1 MHLQPIFE
9 SCCRNTDRSQQ
20 LKLKALLMEFQD
32 SFSKDSSD
40 MGLTNL
46 VEHTINTGDS
56 LPIKK
61 NPRRIP
67 LAKMKE
73 AQDEIRKILDKG
85 VIETSDS
92 P

>member
-56 LPIKK
+56 LPIKRTLDAFLLLK
-61 NPRRIP
+61 GKRLR
-67 LAKMKE
+67 MKLG
-73 AQDEIRKILDKG
+73 KF
-85 VIETSDS
+85 
-92 P
+92 

>member
-1 MHLQPIFE
+1 
-9 SCCRNTDRSQQ
+9 
-20 LKLKALLMEFQD
+20 MEFQD

-92 P
+92 PWSSPIVLVKKKDGSFRFVQTIGN